1 MKRIKLNIEI
11 EVDGK
16 DADKLVK
23 NLEKLSD
30 AITGKTKKT
39 IAKVSVPKASPKKVK
54 APKKADKPKKA
65 KNPGQ
70 FMTGESA
77 KFIATWNASSG
88 TKEVAEQLG
97 LTVDKVRSRARLLKL
112 DGVSLKKFKPGRRPK
127 N

>member
-39 IAKVSVPKASPKKVK
+39 IAKVSVLKTSPKKVK

-65 KNPGQ
+65 KKSTQKVEGGN
-70 FMTGESA
+70 A

-97 LTVDKVRSRARLLKL
+97 LTVPEVRRHASLLKL
-112 DGVSLKKFKPGRRPK
+112 DGVQLKKFKPGRRPK

>member
-30 AITGKTKKT
+30 AITGGSKK
-39 IAKVSVPKASPKKVK
+39 AKVSIPKTELKKVK

-65 KNPGQ
+65 KKSAQKVEGGN
-70 FMTGESA
+70 A

-97 LTVDKVRSRARLLKL
+97 LTIEKVRSHARLLKL
-112 DGVSLKKFKPGRRPK
+112 DGVQLKKFKPGRRPK

>member
-39 IAKVSVPKASPKKVK
+39 IAKVSVPKTSPKKVK

-65 KNPGQ
+65 KTPGQ
-70 FMTGESA
+70 YMTGESA

-97 LTVDKVRSRARLLKL
+97 LTVPKVRSHARLLKL
-112 DGVSLKKFKPGRRPK
+112 DGVQLKKFKPGRRPK

>member
-65 KNPGQ
+65 KKSTQQVEGGN
-70 FMTGESA
+70 A

-97 LTVDKVRSRARLLKL
+97 LTVPKVRRHASLLKL
-112 DGVSLKKFKPGRRPK
+112 DGVQLKKFKPGRRPK

>member
-23 NLEKLSD
+23 NLGKLSD
-30 AITGKTKKT
+30 AITGDSKKAT
-39 IAKVSVPKASPKKVK
+39 AKVSIPKTKLKKVK

-65 KNPGQ
+65 KKSAQKVEGGN
-70 FMTGESA
+70 A

-97 LTVDKVRSRARLLKL
+97 LTIEKVRSHARLLKL
-112 DGVSLKKFKPGRRPK
+112 DGVQLKKFKPGRRPK

>member
-16 DADKLVK
+16 NADKVLK
-23 NLEKLSD
+23 NLEILSD
-30 AITGKTKKT
+30 AITGGSKK
-39 IAKVSVPKASPKKVK
+39 AKVSIPKTQLKKVK

-65 KNPGQ
+65 KKSAQKVEGGN
-70 FMTGESA
+70 A

-97 LTVDKVRSRARLLKL
+97 LTVPKVRSHARLLKL
-112 DGVSLKKFKPGRRPK
+112 DGVQLKKFKPGRRPK

>member
-16 DADKLVK
+16 DADKLIK

-30 AITGKTKKT
+30 AITGKSKKT
-39 IAKVSVPKASPKKVK
+39 IAKVPVLKTSQKKVK

-65 KNPGQ
+65 KKSDTTVG
-70 FMTGESA
+70 GYA

-97 LTVDKVRSRARLLKL
+97 LTVPKVRSHARLLKL
-112 DGVSLKKFKPGRRPK
+112 DGVQLKKFKPGRRPK

>member
-30 AITGKTKKT
+30 AITGETKKT
-39 IAKVSVPKASPKKVK
+39 SATVSVPKASPKKVK

-65 KNPGQ
+65 KKSAQ
-70 FMTGESA
+70 KVLEDA

-97 LTVDKVRSRARLLKL
+97 LTVDKVRSHARLLKL
-112 DGVSLKKFKPGRRPK
+112 DGVQLKKFKPGRRPK